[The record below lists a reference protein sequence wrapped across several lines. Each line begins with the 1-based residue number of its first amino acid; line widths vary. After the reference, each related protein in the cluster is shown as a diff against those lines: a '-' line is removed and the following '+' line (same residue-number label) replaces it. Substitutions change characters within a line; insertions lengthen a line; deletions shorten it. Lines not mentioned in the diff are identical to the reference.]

1 MRKVL
6 FLPLFQMPSGHHQV
20 ADAVMDAI
28 MERFSHV
35 ICQKIDC
42 LSYWSKPLEQMIS
55 SIYMKWISVFPKQ
68 FEKFYYGHVYKKN
81 DHTMDDFVV
90 KKWPIIE
97 YHMKK
102 LIDAEQPDVI
112 VCTHSFPSCVLS
124 GLKEKG
130 IIDLPIINVYT
141 DFLVSDVWGKNG
153 IELHCVPDQDTKAF
167 LQNVHGVKESSIY
180 VTGIPVHKAFLKRRI
195 DHLMPQKHIL
205 IAGGNSG
212 LGNVRKMLQQLPQN
226 CTYMYYVLCGKNK
239 KLYQELIKLN
249 HPRIKAVSYVK
260 SREKMNDLY
269 EGADAIVTKAGGVTI
284 SEALHKRLPIFIHSS
299 LPGQEQINIEYLKEK
314 ELLIPLNDT
323 EAFEQQLKN
332 ILEND
337 VKRNRLIKRMDEY
350 VDSLEVKVDRV
361 LADHFKLYRYETSQN
376 QF

>member
-1 MRKVL
+1 
-6 FLPLFQMPSGHHQV
+6 
-20 ADAVMDAI
+20 
-28 MERFSHV
+28 
-35 ICQKIDC
+35 
-42 LSYWSKPLEQMIS
+42 
-55 SIYMKWISVFPKQ
+55 
-68 FEKFYYGHVYKKN
+68 
-81 DHTMDDFVV
+81 
-90 KKWPIIE
+90 
-97 YHMKK
+97 
-102 LIDAEQPDVI
+102 
-112 VCTHSFPSCVLS
+112 
-124 GLKEKG
+124 
-130 IIDLPIINVYT
+130 
-141 DFLVSDVWGKNG
+141 
-153 IELHCVPDQDTKAF
+153 VPDQDTKAF

-314 ELLIPLNDT
+314 ELLIPLNDA